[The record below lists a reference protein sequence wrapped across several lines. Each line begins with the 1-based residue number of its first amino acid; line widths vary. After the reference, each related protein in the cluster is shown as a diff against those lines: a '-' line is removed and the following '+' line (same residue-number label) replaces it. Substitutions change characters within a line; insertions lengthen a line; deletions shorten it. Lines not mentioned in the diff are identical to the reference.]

1 MDPSMA
7 LFGQGLPPVPGAEA
21 FSNWEEF
28 RKSVVA
34 GYGTELTTLS
44 GGGAL
49 RVESLEATLMAVVQR
64 MEHFRLFNQLS
75 KTPATATVDEWTEM
89 NDTGGYSGSAFNTE
103 LGTIVEQAGSYKRRV
118 ALVKYLMTRRSVSF
132 VQNVQQ
138 SLISAKAQEEVNGTL
153 EILRSAEWAFFNGN
167 ATAHPSEFDGLPAII
182 LANGTSDQVIDCGG
196 KPLSFLVLNN
206 GAEVM
211 FSEGHYG
218 IPTDLYVSPLA
229 QADLDASLDPAF
241 RVPLPDVPNGG
252 VMLGAP
258 VKGIRTS
265 WGDIAN
271 KPDIFLQES
280 PMPPEGKTP
289 NRATSVGP
297 TPPVSLVGTTPAGV
311 DGLFTAAQAGTYYYA
326 ATSISD
332 SGESTMVVSGQMT
345 IGAGN
350 HCLLTITKPAN
361 GDAVGYNIYRGK
373 LGDTAYAAANMR
385 LIQRVADSG
394 NATTTWTDINAYL
407 PGCSNAFVLNCN
419 PSFQAINIRQMLP
432 MTRFQ
437 LYPTVSAIDPWAQLL
452 FMYLRV
458 SKSLQM
464 ILLKN
469 VLPSK
474 ATWKPY

>member
-34 GYGTELTTLS
+34 GYGTELSTLT

-49 RVESLEATLMAVVQR
+49 RVESLEATLMSVVQR

-75 KTPATATVDEWTEM
+75 KSPATATVDEWTEM
-89 NDTGGYSGSAFNTE
+89 SSTGGYSGSAFNTE
-103 LGTIVEQAGSYKRRV
+103 LGTIVEEAGSYARRV

-167 ATAHPSEFDGLPAII
+167 ATAHPSEYDGIPTVI
-182 LANGTSDQVIDCGG
+182 LASGTSDQIIDAGG
-196 KPLSFLVLNN
+196 KPLSFPLMNLA
-206 GAEVM
+206 AEVV

-229 QADLDASLDPAF
+229 QSDLDASLDPAF

-252 VMLGAP
+252 VMLGSP

-289 NRATSVGP
+289 NRATATAP
-297 TPPVSLVGTTPAGV
+297 APPVSIVPASPTGT
-311 DGLFTAAQAGTYYYA
+311 DGSFTAAQAGTYYYA

-332 SGESTMVVSGQMT
+332 SGESTMVVSSQMT
-345 IGAGN
+345 VAAGN
-350 HCLLTITKPAN
+350 HVVIVITRPSAA
-361 GDAVGYNIYRGK
+361 DAVGYNIYRGK
-373 LGDTAYAAANMR
+373 LGCATYAAADFR
-385 LIQRVADSG
+385 LIHRLVDSG
-394 NATTTWTDINAYL
+394 SSTSTWTDKNEYL
-407 PGCSNAFVLNCN
+407 PGCSGAYVLNLN
-419 PSFQAINIRQMLP
+419 PAFQAMSVRQMLP

-437 LYPTVSAIDPWAQLL
+437 LYPTVKAEDPWAQLL

-458 SKSLQM
+458 SKALQH
-464 ILLKN
+464 IWIKN

-474 ATWKPY
+474 ASWKPY

>member
-1 MDPSMA
+1 MEPSMA

-34 GYGTELTTLS
+34 GYGTDLAALT

-49 RVESLEATLMAVVQR
+49 RVESLESTLMSVVQR
-64 MEHFRLFNQLS
+64 QEHFRMFNQLS
-75 KTPATATVDEWTEM
+75 KTPAIATVDEWTEM
-89 NDTGGYSGSAFNTE
+89 NSTGGFAGSAFNTE
-103 LGTIVEQAGSYKRRV
+103 LGSIVEQAGSYARRV

-167 ATAHPSEFDGLPAII
+167 ATAHPSEFDGLPTII
-182 LANGTSDQVIDCGG
+182 GANGTADQTLDAGG
-196 KPLSFLVLNN
+196 APLSFPLVNLA
-206 GAEVM
+206 AEVT

-218 IPTDLYVSPLA
+218 VPTDLYLSALVQS
-229 QADLDASLDPAF
+229 DLDASLDPAF
-241 RVPLPDVPNGG
+241 RVPLPDVQNGG
-252 VMLGAP
+252 VSLGAP

-280 PMPPEGKTP
+280 PMPPDGKSP
-289 NRATSVGP
+289 SRATSVGP
-297 TPPVSLVGTTPAGV
+297 TPPVSLVASSPTGS
-311 DGLFTAAQAGTYYYA
+311 DGAFTAAQAGNYYYG

-332 SGESTMVVSGQMT
+332 GGESTTVFSGQMT
-345 IGAGN
+345 IAATN
-350 HCLLTITKPAN
+350 HVLLTITKPAN
-361 GDAVGYNIYRGK
+361 GDAVGYNIYRGRI
-373 LGDTAYAAANMR
+373 GGAGTAVDVR
-385 LIQRVADSG
+385 LIKRVADSG
-394 NATTTWTDINAYL
+394 SATTTWTDLNAVY
-407 PGCSNAFVLNCN
+407 PGCSNALVLNCN
-419 PSFQAINIRQMLP
+419 PSYQAISIRQMLP

-437 LYPTVSAIDPWAQLL
+437 LYPTVKAEDPWAQLL

-458 SKSLQM
+458 TKALQH
-464 ILLKN
+464 ILIKN
-469 VLPSK
+469 VLPTR
-474 ATWKPY
+474 AAWKPF